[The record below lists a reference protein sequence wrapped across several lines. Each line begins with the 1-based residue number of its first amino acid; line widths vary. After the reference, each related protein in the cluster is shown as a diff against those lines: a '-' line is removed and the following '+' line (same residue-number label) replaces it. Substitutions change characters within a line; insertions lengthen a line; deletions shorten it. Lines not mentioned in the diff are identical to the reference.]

1 MKDRQET
8 TSSRVVSFCNKTG
21 EEAVTLIKGKTIV
34 LGVAGGIAAFKAA
47 SLASALTKA
56 GANVHV
62 IMTESAQKFIT
73 PLTFQ
78 SLTKKPVHIDT
89 FTEPDPSEL
98 AHISLADKADLI
110 VVAPTTANVIGKVAN
125 GIADDML
132 TTTIMA
138 STAPVLFALAM
149 NVNMYNNP
157 IVQENI
163 KYLREKGY
171 LFAEPA
177 EGYLACG
184 WTGKGRLMEPEE
196 IAAWVGNF
204 FAEQKKLKDYAGI
217 RLLVTA
223 GRNIEPL
230 DPVRYVTNRST
241 GKMGYAI
248 AEAAARRGA
257 VVTLVTG
264 PSELRPPEGVKTI
277 HVQTGLEMYEAVMAH
292 VSEQDVIIGAAAVA
306 DYRPKQRY
314 EQKLK
319 KKDGPLV
326 IEFERNPDI
335 LLEVGKQKRAGQ
347 LLVGFA
353 AETEN
358 VLENARG
365 KLKRKRADLFVAN
378 DVSQAGAGFGTDTN
392 IVTLV
397 DREGEIPLPLLTKR
411 EVADKI
417 LDHVLKLRER
427 GFAT

>member
-1 MKDRQET
+1 M
-8 TSSRVVSFCNKTG
+8 
-21 EEAVTLIKGKTIV
+21 LKGKTIV

-56 GANVHV
+56 GADVHV

-78 SLTKKPVHIDT
+78 SLTKKPVYLDT

-98 AHISLADKADLI
+98 AHIALADKADLI
-110 VVAPTTANVIGKVAN
+110 VVAPTTANVIGKVAS

-149 NVNMYNNP
+149 NVNMYHNP
-157 IVQENI
+157 IVQDNI
-163 KYLREKGY
+163 QYLQEKGY
-171 LFAEPA
+171 LFAEPN

-196 IAAWVGNF
+196 IAAWIGDF
-204 FAEQKKLKDYAGI
+204 FTKREPRQDMSGLRI
-217 RLLVTA
+217 LITA
-223 GRNIEPL
+223 GRNAEPI
-230 DPVRYVTNRST
+230 DPVRFVTNRST

-248 AEAAARRGA
+248 AEAAVQRGA
-257 VVTLVTG
+257 LVTLVTG
-264 PSELRPPEGVKTI
+264 PSELRPPAGITTI
-277 HVQTGLEMYEAVMAH
+277 SVQTGQEMHDAVMAH
-292 VSEQDVIIGAAAVA
+292 VDVQDVIIGAAAVA
-306 DYRPKQRY
+306 DYRPKLRH

-335 LLEVGKQKRAGQ
+335 LLEVGKRKRADQ
-347 LLVGFA
+347 VLVGFA

-365 KLKRKRADLFVAN
+365 KLERKQADLFVAN
-378 DVSQAGAGFGTDTN
+378 DVSQPGAGFGTDTN

-397 DREGEIPLPLLTKR
+397 DRAGDTPLPLLQKR
-411 EVADKI
+411 DVADQI
-417 LDHVLKLRER
+417 LNRVLELRER
-427 GFAT
+427 GPVS

>member
-1 MKDRQET
+1 M
-8 TSSRVVSFCNKTG
+8 
-21 EEAVTLIKGKTIV
+21 LKGKTIV

-47 SLASALTKA
+47 SLASLLTKA

-78 SLTKKPVHIDT
+78 SLTKRPVHLDT

-98 AHISLADKADLI
+98 AHIALADKADLI

-138 STAPVLFALAM
+138 TTAPVLFALAM

-157 IVQENI
+157 IVQDNVS
-163 KYLREKGY
+163 YLREKGY
-171 LFAEPA
+171 QFAEPN

-196 IAAWVGNF
+196 IAASIESF
-204 FAEQKKLKDYAGI
+204 FTERDKPRDLAGV

-223 GRNIEPL
+223 GRNAEPI

-248 AEAAARRGA
+248 VEAALRRGA
-257 VVTLVTG
+257 LVTLVTG
-264 PSELRPPEGVKTI
+264 PSELAPPSGATTVQ
-277 HVQTGLEMYEAVMAH
+277 VQTGLEMYEAVMAR
-292 VSEQDVIIGAAAVA
+292 VEEQDVIIGAAAVA
-306 DYRPKQRY
+306 DYRPKLRH

-319 KKDGPLV
+319 KKEGNLL

-335 LLEVGKQKRAGQ
+335 LLEVGQRKRDDQ

-365 KLKRKRADLFVAN
+365 KLMRKGADLFVAN
-378 DVSQAGAGFGTDTN
+378 DVSQSGAGFGTDTN

-397 DREGEIPLPLLTKR
+397 DREAEIALPLLSKL
-411 EVADKI
+411 EVADRI
-417 LDHVLKLRER
+417 LDHVLNMRTR
-427 GFAT
+427 RSSR